1 MYLVM
6 SDVVIRLR
14 SHGIRMTRQRCVVA
28 EVLEAIGGFPTVEEV
43 YASAVDRLPD
53 LSRATVYNSLQTFAA
68 TGEVRQIGGSGALLR
83 YALAGSGVEIFVRCL
98 DGRVLRTDDLDLPIE
113 KVQITYVVRCDHD
126 HEEVADR
133 RETPDFA
140 DPVVADLRTPPP
152 MPIPA
157 PAPAFG
163 SRARPSDPVY
173 RPRG

>member
-1 MYLVM
+1 M

-28 EVLEAIGGFPTVEEV
+28 EALEALEGFPTVEEV
-43 YASAVDRLPD
+43 YSAAVSRLPD

-83 YALAGSGVEIFVRCL
+83 YALADSGVEIFVRCL

-126 HEEVADR
+126 DADISQR
-133 RETPDFA
+133 REMPTSA
-140 DPVVADLRTPPP
+140 DEVVADLRLPPP
-152 MPIPA
+152 LPA
-157 PAPAFG
+157 PTFG
-163 SRARPSDPVY
+163 SRARPTDPVY

>member
-1 MYLVM
+1 M

-28 EVLEAIGGFPTVEEV
+28 EALEALEGFPTVEEV

-68 TGEVRQIGGSGALLR
+68 TGEVRQIGGAGALLR
-83 YALAGSGVEIFVRCL
+83 YALADSGVEIFVRCL

-126 HEEVADR
+126 EAEVAQR
-133 RETPDFA
+133 SEVPTSPDQ
-140 DPVVADLRTPPP
+140 VVADLRTSAPV
-152 MPIPA
+152 

-163 SRARPSDPVY
+163 SRARPTDPVY